1 MQSPQ
6 PLPVTVPPSIPGGLP
21 WVGHGLEYRRDQLG
35 FFVRCAGLGEV
46 LKAQFLGHPVYVLN
60 SSSAIEHVLVKNPRN
75 YPKDPFQKRALGMI
89 GNSLF
94 VSQGDFWMRQRRMMQ
109 PAFHKDLVAAHG
121 QVAVDSSRTWLES
134 QQDGARIDTYTE
146 MMALTLDVVAKTL
159 FGANLRDQA
168 RAVGKAMEV
177 LMLRAKF
184 LFENPI
190 ALPLWM
196 PLPSHLRFK
205 AAMHTLHSVVADVVE
220 RRRKQGGPGDDLL
233 GLLVEAQ
240 AEDGEHMTDVQL
252 RDEAL
257 TLMLAGHETTAIALA
272 FALLLLARTPEA
284 EAALR
289 RELATVLGGRA
300 PTVADLPALPYC
312 EQVVK
317 ETMRLY
323 PPAWGMSRAAI
334 EDDRVD
340 GYHVP
345 AGTVISWSQWA
356 LHRDARYF
364 PEPEQFRPERWADGL
379 ERRIPRFA
387 YSPFGG
393 GPRLCIGAG
402 FAMMVTR
409 LVLATVLQ
417 RFRFEAE
424 PGPAPELIPAV
435 TLRPKG
441 GLPMTLRAVDGARA
455 W

>member
-1 MQSPQ
+1 MQSPVS
-6 PLPVTVPPSIPGGLP
+6 LPATVPPALPGGLP

-35 FFVRCAGLGEV
+35 FFVRYVGMGEV

-60 SSSAIEHVLVKNPRN
+60 SLSAVEHVLVKNPRN
-75 YPKDPFQKRALGMI
+75 YPKAPFQKRALGMI

-94 VSQGDFWMRQRRMMQ
+94 VSQGDFWLRQRRMMQ
-109 PAFHKDLVAAHG
+109 PVFHKDLVAAHG
-121 QVAVDSSRTWLES
+121 QMAVAAARRWLDA

-146 MMALTLDVVAKTL
+146 MMALTLDVVAGTL

-168 RAVGKAMEV
+168 RAVGLAMEA

-190 ALPLWM
+190 ALPLWV
-196 PLPSHLRFK
+196 PTPGNLRFK
-205 AAMHTLHSVVADVVE
+205 AAMRTLHSVVADVVE
-220 RRRKQGGPGDDLL
+220 RRRRQGGPGDDLL

-252 RDEAL
+252 RDECL

-272 FALLLLARTPEA
+272 FALLLLARNPDA

-289 RELATVLGGRA
+289 RELATVLGGRP
-300 PTVADLPALPYC
+300 PTVEDLPAVPYC

-323 PPAWGMSRAAI
+323 PPAWGMSRVAI
-334 EDDRVD
+334 EDDRMD
-340 GYHVP
+340 GFDVP
-345 AGTVISWSQWA
+345 AGTVISWAQWA

-364 PEPEQFRPERWADGL
+364 PEPEHFRPERWADGL
-379 ERRIPRFA
+379 ERRLPRFA
-387 YSPFGG
+387 YCPFGG

-409 LVLATVLQ
+409 LVLATLLQ

-424 PGPAPELIPAV
+424 SGPAPELIPAV
-435 TLRPKG
+435 TLHPKG
-441 GLPMTLRAVDGARA
+441 GLPMTLRTAEGPR
-455 W
+455 

>member
-1 MQSPQ
+1 M
-6 PLPVTVPPSIPGGLP
+6 
-21 WVGHGLEYRRDQLG
+21 
-35 FFVRCAGLGEV
+35 
-46 LKAQFLGHPVYVLN
+46 LN

-75 YPKDPFQKRALGMI
+75 YPEDPFQKRALGMI

-109 PAFHKDLVAAHG
+109 PAFHKDLVAAHAK
-121 QVAVDSSRTWLES
+121 VAVASAQAWLEP
-134 QQDGARIDTYTE
+134 QRDGARIDTYTE

-190 ALPLWM
+190 ALPLWV

-220 RRRKQGGPGDDLL
+220 RRRQQGGPGDDLL

-272 FALLLLARTPEA
+272 FALLLLARNPEA

-300 PTVADLPALPYC
+300 PTVEDLPTLPYC

-317 ETMRLY
+317 ETMRIY
-323 PPAWGMSRAAI
+323 PPAWGMSRVAI
-334 EDDRVD
+334 EEDRVD

-424 PGPAPELIPAV
+424 PGP
-435 TLRPKG
+435 RPSSFPPSPCVRKVAC
-441 GLPMTLRAVDGARA
+441 P
-455 W
+455 

>member
-1 MQSPQ
+1 
-6 PLPVTVPPSIPGGLP
+6 LPGGLP
-21 WVGHGLEYRRDQLG
+21 WIGHGLDYRRDQLG
-35 FFVRCAGLGEV
+35 FFVRCASLGGV
-46 LKAQFLGHPVYVLN
+46 LKAHFLGHPVYLLN
-60 SSSAIEHVLVKNPRN
+60 TSSAIEHVLVKNPRN

-94 VSQGDFWMRQRRMMQ
+94 VSQGDFWLRQRRMMQ

-121 QVAVDSSRTWLES
+121 KMAVAAARRWMEA
-134 QQDGARIDTYTE
+134 QQAGATLDAYTE
-146 MMALTLDVVAKTL
+146 MMALTLDVVAGTL

-168 RAVGKAMEV
+168 REVGRAMEA

-190 ALPLWM
+190 ALPLWV
-196 PLPSHLRFK
+196 PTPANLRFK
-205 AAMHTLHSVVADVVE
+205 AAMRTLHSVVADVVE
-220 RRRKQGGPGDDLL
+220 RRRRQGGPGDDLL

-252 RDEAL
+252 RDECL
-257 TLMLAGHETTAIALA
+257 TLMLAGHETTALALA
-272 FALLLLARTPEA
+272 FALLLLARNPDA
-284 EAALR
+284 EATLR
-289 RELATVLGGRA
+289 RELATVLGGRE
-300 PTVADLPALPYC
+300 PTVEDLPSLPYC

-334 EDDRVD
+334 EDDRID
-340 GYHVP
+340 GFHVP
-345 AGTVISWSQWA
+345 AGTVISWAQWA

-364 PEPEQFRPERWADGL
+364 PEPEVFRPERWVDGL

-387 YSPFGG
+387 YCPFGG

-417 RFRFEAE
+417 RFRFEAA

-435 TLRPKG
+435 TLRPRNG
-441 GLPMTLRAVDGARA
+441 IPMTLRA
-455 W
+455 